1 MPAPFQK
8 SGMSRREGQVGK
20 SRRLLQAH
28 AAGMTRKQLSRA
40 KGVQDHGAAAPRL
53 RPTLGR
59 LGSLAGGLMRRNA
72 FFCKLTLPHPLA
84 CTCRDGSCMEK
95 RHSRPLHPVCR
106 FLGAAEARVGWILI
120 DPIVLSLKSLA
131 ILPASLP
138 CVAGEQANSYA
149 RSASSSNILTLPA
162 LVRRPGILGTALQ
175 MPCLHSCAAHHSA
188 YEHGLGRGVQ
198 SACLTNLQL

>member
-1 MPAPFQK
+1 M
-8 SGMSRREGQVGK
+8 
-20 SRRLLQAH
+20 
-28 AAGMTRKQLSRA
+28 AGR
-40 KGVQDHGAAAPRL
+40 
-53 RPTLGR
+53 
-59 LGSLAGGLMRRNA
+59 LMRRNA

-95 RHSRPLHPVCR
+95 RHSRPLHPVSR
-106 FLGAAEARVGWILI
+106 FLGEAEARVGWILI

-138 CVAGEQANSYA
+138 CVACEQANSYA

-188 YEHGLGRGVQ
+188 YEQVRGWNLPSWALHMWKAANAEGAAST
-198 SACLTNLQL
+198 SAAHKTPVTRRL